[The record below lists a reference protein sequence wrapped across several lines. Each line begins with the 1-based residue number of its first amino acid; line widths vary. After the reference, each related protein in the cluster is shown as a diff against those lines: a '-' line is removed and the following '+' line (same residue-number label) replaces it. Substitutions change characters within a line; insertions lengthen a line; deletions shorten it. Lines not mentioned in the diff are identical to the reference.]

1 MRDAAAARCVGV
13 PRLRVG
19 SVDRLPLENARAK
32 RWAERWLGSPATGC
46 RTLFTQRRSNEA
58 QRTVCDPRTGGRVER
73 GQCDFFRVE
82 NADHRVLSTLD
93 VVISRSHAARL
104 LASWYTVRAARTN
117 ASRVFHEKHDGACD
131 LARGAERTGPA
142 ASAAGVRRRP
152 GGGGA
157 DRGGLPRACW
167 HQRHG
172 RVGLPIHRRRGVR
185 RGELLR
191 RGHGRGGLLGGRA
204 QLPVDQRWR

>member
-1 MRDAAAARCVGV
+1 MWAY
-13 PRLRVG
+13 RVFASDLWIG
-19 SVDRLPLENARAK
+19 
-32 RWAERWLGSPATGC
+32 
-46 RTLFTQRRSNEA
+46 RRSKTPGRSA
-58 QRTVCDPRTGGRVER
+58 GRSGGSARQRLAVGLSLRNAGRTRLSVQCATR
-73 GQCDFFRVE
+73 GPAAESSED
-82 NADHRVLSTLD
+82 N
-93 VVISRSHAARL
+93 VIFLELKMPIIESSRRCHIARSHAARL

-172 RVGLPIHRRRGVR
+172 RVGLPVHRRRRVR